1 MAGFIQDVRRQVY
14 AKVPIVHVVTF
25 EDQRC
30 QEQLQGLAAKGFQKP
45 FDFKS
50 WTSTQ
55 GLISPNKQPE
65 QKPDPQTQDPIHMM
79 DVLMAHEGP
88 GIFFIKDLH
97 HHLDDPQVIRKL
109 RDLYQNFKVT
119 YKTLFYTAPMPHVPE
134 DLAKE
139 INMMSFALPSVA
151 EIEVLLAHTLQQFSS
166 AQQDLTQD
174 DRDDLV
180 KSALGMTFD
189 EARQALQMA
198 FVGRKVLNRDCIR
211 IVIAEKCKVVQKE
224 GILEYVD
231 LDFNMDEIG
240 GLDNLKNWLEERAK
254 FFSKSARDFGIS
266 PPKGILL
273 TGISGCGKSSCVK
286 AISQYWRL
294 PLMRLDMTKVYGGTM
309 GNPEETMRR
318 ALQTV
323 EAVAPV
329 ILWIEEIEKG
339 VAGFTQGDGGVTARI
354 FSSFLTWMQEKKSL
368 VFVAATANE
377 IDQLPPEL
385 LRKGRFDEIFFTDL
399 PTEKERA
406 DIFKVHIKKRKSDP
420 QAFKLEQLAK
430 ATSGFSGAEIEQVVA
445 SGMYTAFNENRSF
458 NDQDLYVEISR
469 TIPLATTMAEQI
481 KSIKRWADTRAVK
494 ASAS

>member
-1 MAGFIQDVRRQVY
+1 M
-14 AKVPIVHVVTF
+14 PIVHVVTF

-30 QEQLQGLAAKGFQKP
+30 ENQLKDIAAKGFQKP
-45 FDFKS
+45 FDFKV

-55 GLISPNKQPE
+55 GLCDSQGKAAPE
-65 QKPDPQTQDPIHMM
+65 TQDPEAMLDALIQHP
-79 DVLMAHEGP
+79 GP
-88 GIFFIKDLH
+88 GIFFLKDLH
-97 HHLDDPQVIRKL
+97 HHLENPQVLRKL
-109 RDLYQNFKVT
+109 RDVYQAFKST
-119 YKTLFYTAPMPHVPE
+119 YKTLLYSAPSPMVPE
-134 DLAKE
+134 GLSKE
-139 INMMSFALPSVA
+139 ITMIAFQLPDVA
-151 EIEVLLAHTLQQFSS
+151 ELEQLLDQNLKSFSN
-166 AQQDLTQD
+166 AQQDLAEN
-174 DRDDLV
+174 DREDLI
-180 KSALGMTFD
+180 KSALGMTMD
-189 EARQALQMA
+189 EARQAYQMA
-198 FVGRKVLNRDCIR
+198 FVGRKVINTDCIR

-224 GILEYVD
+224 GILEYID
-231 LDFNMDEIG
+231 IDFNMDEIG
-240 GLDNLKNWLEERAK
+240 GLKNLKNWLEERSK
-254 FFSKSARDFGIS
+254 FFSKNARDYGIS

-339 VAGFTQGDGGVTARI
+339 VAGFAQGDGGVTARI

-377 IDQLPPEL
+377 IDKLPPEL

-399 PTEKERA
+399 PTESERL
-406 DIFKVHIKKRKSDP
+406 DIFKVHIKKRKQDP
-420 QAFKLEQLAK
+420 AVFKLGQLAK

-445 SGMYTAFNENRSF
+445 SGMYKAFNESRKF

-481 KSIKRWADTRAVK
+481 KTIKRWADTRAVK
-494 ASAS
+494 ASAPA